1 MAEEPTMAQSM
12 SDFADQRAI
21 RRKWLLSAPALFI
34 IFIGAVG
41 PLLVMPF
48 YSVFEP
54 DSYGGVKLWTFS
66 GDGWFKVLFKRD
78 FLDGS
83 VSLAT
88 QNLEIL
94 WRSIWLSIATTVL
107 TLLIG
112 FPTAYF
118 IATREPGKR
127 EIWVLL
133 LTIPFW
139 SNLLIRTFAIQELL
153 RGEGVFSTILQWLGL
168 ADGPVQMLFT
178 EGAILFGMVYVFL
191 PLMVM
196 PLYASME
203 RIDFRIVEAGY
214 DLYAT
219 RFRVLRR
226 IIIPSVMPGIVAGCI
241 LVFIPSIG
249 SYVVPRILGGGTTL
263 MLGNL
268 IELQFGQG
276 RNWPLGAALSITLLV
291 LVVGAMIVW
300 LRSRPRETG
309 FED

>member
-1 MAEEPTMAQSM
+1 MAEHRTTAPSM
-12 SDFADQRAI
+12 TELADRRTI

-54 DSYGGVKLWTFS
+54 DSYGGVKMWTFS
-66 GDGWFKVLFKRD
+66 GEGWFKVLFKRD

-83 VSLAT
+83 VSFAT

-118 IATREPGKR
+118 IATRDPGKR

-153 RGEGVFSTILQWLGL
+153 RGEGVFSTVLQWLGL

-249 SYVVPRILGGGTTL
+249 SYVIPRVLGGGTTL